1 MKNAMAAAIAAA
13 PMRPPM
19 TPPAIAP
26 AFELLCEA
34 DVDVAA
40 AELVLLGAKVD
51 WKTLIDEGTMEEVP
65 VTSGVSGRY

>member
-1 MKNAMAAAIAAA
+1 
-13 PMRPPM
+13 M